1 MYEGLQTPAAVID
14 LDIMEANISA
24 MAARLKARGIGHRP
38 HIKAHKSVAIARAQ
52 MRAGASGITVAKLSE
67 AEVFAAAGIGP
78 ILVAYSLVGDDKLK
92 RLADLHAKADLL
104 VTVDSLECAR
114 GLSAVG
120 AAAGKPLRA
129 LVEIDGGL
137 HRGGVGAGRA
147 ATDFALSLRGLPGL
161 EVVGIMGYFGLV
173 YDRRD
178 PEDFSSAIREESRA
192 MSETARL
199 FREAGIKA
207 DIVSSGTSPAAL
219 LCDCL
224 DGITEVRAGNYV
236 FFDVSSVAAGLVRE
250 EDCALRVIATVVSC
264 PLPGYATID
273 AGTKTMT
280 SDGAHNR
287 GGFGI
292 VVGHP
297 GVTVAGLNEEHGL
310 LRFDPEKE
318 RLKIGDRVEII
329 PNHACVIPNL
339 NDRVAGVR
347 KGAFAEWIDVD
358 ARGRNY

>member
-1 MYEGLQTPAAVID
+1 MYEELQTPAAIVD

-24 MAARLKARGIGHRP
+24 MAARLKARGIEHRP
-38 HIKAHKSVAIARAQ
+38 HIKAHKSIAIARAQ
-52 MRAGASGITVAKLSE
+52 VRAGASGITVAKLSE
-67 AEVFAAAGIGP
+67 AEVFASAGIGP
-78 ILVAYSLVGDDKLK
+78 ILIAYSIVGADKLD
-92 RLADLHAKADLL
+92 RLASLHAQADIL

-120 AAAGKPLRA
+120 AKVGKPVRA

-137 HRGGVGAGRA
+137 HRGGLEAGKA
-147 ATDFALSLRGLPGL
+147 ATDFALSLRDLPGL
-161 EVVGIMGYFGLV
+161 EVTGIMGYFGLV
-173 YDRRD
+173 YDRKD
-178 PEDFSSAIREESRA
+178 PADFASAIREESRI
-192 MSETARL
+192 MKETARL

-219 LCDCL
+219 LCECL

-236 FFDVSSVAAGLVRE
+236 FFDVSSVVAGLARE
-250 EDCALRVIATVVSC
+250 ENCALRVIATVVSS

-297 GVTVAGLNEEHGL
+297 EVTVAGLNEEHGL
-310 LRFDPEKE
+310 LRFDPEKA

-329 PNHACVIPNL
+329 PNHSCVIPNL
-339 NDRVAGVR
+339 NDRIAGVR
-347 KGAFAEWIDVD
+347 KGKFAEWIDVD
-358 ARGRNY
+358 ARGCNY